1 MPALLENGLSENP
14 RQLRLPLGVVVLD
27 RSLTITESKGYKAPR
42 PSFLKSDWR
51 CNKKAEISLVESIV
65 IGIKQSPFFTGIR
78 FHYDKHYSAMSII
91 LANLLHAD
99 TGNRQLIFKRDT
111 KNDNEIFIRCFD
123 YLADQ
128 GLISM
133 TVAAPMKE
141 VSSWAVANDE
151 LISLLAIHEARIVF
165 NGDINPVVIRDS
177 RGKPKRVTHR
187 ADRLAVKRLSK
198 FVDSYNRY
206 WLDHSVTLKGS
217 PVIPFLKRI
226 FNKKLTLGGR
236 FYGDYQRLP
245 SKQRKH
251 ILIDGQK
258 TVEVDYSS
266 LHLAILYAMSCAK
279 MEGDAYTIDGYE
291 RSVIKLLC
299 LRLVN
304 SENLAALKRV
314 ISSSA
319 NPKNGVTYKK
329 YKDARAAFELARS
342 KGLTGKEPRKPKWI
356 DSYIPNM
363 PPNVNANDLL
373 EAFLIKHEPIRH
385 LIGQK
390 DIGLTLQRQDS
401 ELIASCMKQLYEM
414 GIPVLPVH
422 DSLICKRS
430 DKPQVMLVMKG
441 CFYSKY
447 GQSIDVKLG

>member
-1 MPALLENGLSENP
+1 MAALLSNGLSENP
-14 RQLRLPLGVVVLD
+14 RQLRLPFGVVVLD
-27 RSLTITESKGYKAPR
+27 RNLTITESRGYKAPR

-51 CNKKAEISLVESIV
+51 CNKKAEVSLVESIV
-65 IGIKQSPFFTGIR
+65 IGIKQSPFFTGNR

-99 TGNRQLIFKRDT
+99 TGNRQLLFTRAT

-133 TVAAPMKE
+133 TVSAPRKE
-141 VSSWAVANDE
+141 VSSWAAANDE

-165 NGDINPVVIRDS
+165 NGDINPVEVRDS

-187 ADRLAVKRLSK
+187 ADKLAVKRLSK
-198 FVDSYNRY
+198 FIDSYNRY
-206 WLDHSVTLKGS
+206 WLDHSVTLKS
-217 PVIPFLKRI
+217 APVIPFLKRI

-245 SKQRKH
+245 SKHRKH

-266 LHLAILYAMSCAK
+266 LHLAILYAISGVK
-279 MEGDAYTIDGYE
+279 MEGDAYAIDGYD

-304 SENLAALKRV
+304 SEHLAGLKAV
-314 ISSSA
+314 ITLSA
-319 NPKNGVTYKK
+319 NPKNGAKYKK
-329 YKDARAAFELARS
+329 YKDDRAAFEWSRS
-342 KGLTGKEPRKPKWI
+342 KGLTGKEPRKPKWV
-356 DSYIPNM
+356 DSFIPNM
-363 PPNVNANDLL
+363 PTNVNANDLL
-373 EAFLIKHEPIRH
+373 EAFLIKHKPIRH

-390 DIGLTLQRQDS
+390 DIGLTLQREDS
-401 ELIASCMKQLYEM
+401 ELIASCMKQLYDL

-430 DKPQVMLVMKG
+430 DRPQVVMVMQG

-447 GQSIDVKLG
+447 GQSISVK